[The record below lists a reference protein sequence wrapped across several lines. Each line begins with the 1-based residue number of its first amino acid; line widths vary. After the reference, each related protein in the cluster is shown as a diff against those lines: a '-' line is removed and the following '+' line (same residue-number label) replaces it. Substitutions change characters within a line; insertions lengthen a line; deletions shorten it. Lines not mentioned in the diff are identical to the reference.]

1 MLAFL
6 EAAGYFLPCK
16 TQLVFVFTIYRKEGK
31 LRLWWQAEKHFWEVF
46 ILISF
51 SLSSFSN
58 SMYHRKVYSQA
69 PPPAPP
75 PPPSSPKDKT
85 KYVTIS

>member
-1 MLAFL
+1 MLACL
-6 EAAGYFLPCK
+6 EAAGYFLPCE
-16 TQLVFVFTIYRKEGK
+16 TQLVFVFTIYKKEGK

-46 ILISF
+46 ILILF
-51 SLSSFSN
+51 SLNSFSN

-69 PPPAPP
+69 PPPPS
-75 PPPSSPKDKT
+75 PPSSPKDKT